1 MKTRTRTLA
10 MAACAGAAGLAL
22 AALPAAAATGSIDQ
36 IMVWRNFQVAPDT
49 ARDRHDATFYLIKQ
63 HWITDQFGIYAF
75 YAPIQSGVVRATYRF
90 KPLGDLGVT
99 LMAGGR
105 WSNISNSLKTFS
117 PSFLE
122 GPEGVV
128 VVGHPLGGGF
138 TLSAMGSYAHLFEE
152 NLGPVATPNTG
163 EAKNLTYYGLNLG
176 LPPVAGTTVTVGL
189 LGAILN
195 GYQTGQ
201 KFHDAGPTLS
211 FSRAY

>member
-1 MKTRTRTLA
+1 MKFGSKT
-10 MAACAGAAGLAL
+10 MAASSIGAACLAL
-22 AALPAAAATGSIDQ
+22 AAFPAAAATGSVDQ
-36 IMVWRNFQVAPDT
+36 IMVWRLYQLAPDT
-49 ARDRHDATFYLIKQ
+49 ARDRNDTTLYLIKQ
-63 HWITDQFGIYAF
+63 HWFTEDLGIYAF
-75 YAPIQSGVVRATYRF
+75 YSPIQSGVLRATYRF

-128 VVGHPLGGGF
+128 VLGHPLGGGF
-138 TLSAMGSYAHLFEE
+138 TLAVMGSYAHLFEE
-152 NLGPVATPNTG
+152 NLGPATSPNTG
-163 EAKNLTYYGLNLG
+163 EAKNLSYYAVNLG
-176 LPPVAGTTVTVGL
+176 FPPLAGAALTVGL
-189 LGAILN
+189 LGSILN

-201 KFHDAGPTLS
+201 KFHDIGPTIT